1 MSVPPSERRFV
12 FFLDDGFTMQA
23 FSSAV
28 EVLRLVRRLQPD
40 AGYRY
45 SVVAAENAPVRAS
58 NGLQLIPDASVDEV
72 PPRSVIVAVSGAHA
86 NQSDAPAFVARLR
99 AWARRGHA
107 VWGVSSG
114 VVRLAQAGLLNGRR
128 VAAHWEDVQ
137 YLRQMHDTVRV
148 SASLFVSD
156 GGVATCA
163 GGGAATD
170 MMLWVIGRDLGVQV
184 ADDIAARLVIDAV
197 RDGRTSQRR
206 VSDMRFETA
215 NGAVYAALGVMRAN
229 LFTPLSI
236 PEIAKAQGISQRQ
249 LERLFLQEFNRTP
262 SHVYSELRLEDA
274 RLDVLAGRRNL
285 ADIAMDY
292 GYSAA
297 TFARNYQK
305 VFGVLPS
312 NDRKGG
318 LREMS

>member
-1 MSVPPSERRFV
+1 MSGGQATRAFV

-28 EVLRLVRRLQPD
+28 EVLRLVRQLKPEV
-40 AGYRY
+40 GYAY
-45 SVVAAENAPVRAS
+45 SVVAMQDAPVAAS
-58 NGLQLIPDASVDEV
+58 NGLRLIPDALVDAV
-72 PPRSVIVAVSGAHA
+72 LPRSVIVAVSGAHA
-86 NQSDAPAFVARLR
+86 NRTKAPGYVARLR
-99 AWARRGHA
+99 DWARRGHP

-114 VVRLAQAGLLNGRR
+114 VVRLAQAGLLDGRR

-137 YLRQMHDTVRV
+137 YLRQAHEQVGV

-156 GGVATCA
+156 GQVATCA

-170 MMLWVIGRDLGVQV
+170 MMLWVIARDLGQQV

-215 NGAVYAALGVMRAN
+215 NGPVYAALGVMRAN
-229 LFTPLSI
+229 LFSRVP
-236 PEIAKAQGISQRQ
+236 IAQIAEGQGISQRQ

-262 SHVYSELRLEDA
+262 SHVYTELRLEDA
-274 RLDVLAGRRNL
+274 RLDVLAGRRSL
-285 ADIAMDY
+285 TEIAMDY
-292 GYSAA
+292 GY
-297 TFARNYQK
+297 TPTRFARNYQK
-305 VFGVLPS
+305 IFGVLPS
-312 NDRKGG
+312 DDRKAGSAA
-318 LREMS
+318 MS